1 MASTQ
6 TTASTDPERSPAAS
20 DGEADLA
27 AYEKLLPEVTVA
39 ERPQ

>member
-27 AYEKLLPEVTVA
+27 ADEKLPEVTVA